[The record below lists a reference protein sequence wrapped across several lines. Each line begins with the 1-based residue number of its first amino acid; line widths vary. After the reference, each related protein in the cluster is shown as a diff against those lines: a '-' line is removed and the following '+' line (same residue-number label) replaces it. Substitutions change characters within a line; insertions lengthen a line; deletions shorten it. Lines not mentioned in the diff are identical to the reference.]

1 MAEISQLSLEDQ
13 IKKVAIK
20 AGAALVGIT
29 SKDRLLGNECS
40 DPTYY
45 LPSAESVIGFAV
57 PLDKEIIR
65 NYLKKTDVSAQ
76 REQSMHEGRLYHK
89 LQDIG
94 AALKEFLES
103 EGYEAVNCKVN
114 MDYRKY
120 KRRRKDLETLKQLFE
135 LVQNEPDHP
144 LVQAL
149 KSDKIKLVNPNLTP
163 YISLRYVAVA
173 SGIGRLGWS
182 GNLVTPEYG
191 ARVYLGAVVT
201 NAKLKPDP
209 YVQEVP
215 CNRCKVCVSTC
226 QGAFFDAKESQKVRI
241 GDIEEEIGK
250 KHVLA
255 KCILSCGGLTGQSK
269 YKTWS
274 TWSPWRVD
282 IPDNDAEAQKVLQQ
296 TFRDHILT
304 GGAKAKNILRLTTDT
319 HLGFGKEVK
328 PVENFDV
335 TCGVCQLICWE
346 TEEERRKN
354 AQLLHSSGEVV
365 LENGKKVIK
374 K

>member
-13 IKKVAIK
+13 IKEVAIK

-45 LPSAESVIGFAV
+45 LPAAESVIGFAI
-57 PLDKEIIR
+57 PLDKGIIR
-65 NYLKKTDVSAQ
+65 NFLKKTDLSAQ
-76 REQSMHEGRLYHK
+76 KEQSMLEGRLYHK

-94 AALKEFLES
+94 AAIKEFLES
-103 EGYEAVNCKVN
+103 EGHEAVNCKVN

-120 KRRRKDLETLKQLFE
+120 KRRRKDLDTLKQLIE
-135 LVQNEPDHP
+135 LVQSEPEHP
-144 LVQAL
+144 IVQAL
-149 KSDKIKLVNPNLTP
+149 KSGKIKLVNPNLTP
-163 YISLRYVAVA
+163 YISLRYVGVA
-173 SGIGRLGWS
+173 CGIGRLGWS

-201 NAKLKPDP
+201 NAKLKSDS
-209 YVQEVP
+209 YLQEVP

-226 QGAFFDAKESQKVRI
+226 QGGFFDAKETQKVRI
-241 GDIEEEIGK
+241 GNIEDEIGK
-250 KHVLA
+250 KHILA
-255 KCILSCGGLTGQSK
+255 KCILSCGGLSGQSK

-282 IPDNDAEAQKVLQQ
+282 IPDDDAEAEKVLQQ
-296 TFRDHILT
+296 TFREYILA

-319 HLGFGKEVK
+319 NLGFGKEVK
-328 PVENFDV
+328 PVESFDV

-346 TEEERRKN
+346 TEEERREN
-354 AQLLHSSGEVV
+354 ARLLHSSGEVV

-374 K
+374 R